1 MYPQIYVCGT
11 GEPLPPELES
21 KAAAAIYAALAE
33 RFGGEPLLQWAYLD
47 FLRADESELEPLAH
61 SAPVLRKPTPFER
74 EFDRLAPLVH
84 SRLALPKEQQFAYAL
99 S

>member
-21 KAAAAIYAALAE
+21 KATAAMYAALVE
-33 RFGGEPLLQWAYLD
+33 RFGGEPLLQWAYLE
-47 FLRADESELEPLAH
+47 FLRADEREMESMAH
-61 SAPVLRKPTPFER
+61 AEHAPRRPTPFER
-74 EFDRLAPLVH
+74 EFDRLAPVVH
-84 SRLALPKEQQFAYAL
+84 SRLSLPKDQQFAYAL

>member
-21 KAAAAIYAALAE
+21 QAAAAMYAALVE

-47 FLRADESELEPLAH
+47 FLRADESELESLARR
-61 SAPVLRKPTPFER
+61 AGATPTPFER
-74 EFDRLAPLVH
+74 EFDRLAPVVH
-84 SRLALPKEQQFAYAL
+84 SRLALPKEQQFAYEL